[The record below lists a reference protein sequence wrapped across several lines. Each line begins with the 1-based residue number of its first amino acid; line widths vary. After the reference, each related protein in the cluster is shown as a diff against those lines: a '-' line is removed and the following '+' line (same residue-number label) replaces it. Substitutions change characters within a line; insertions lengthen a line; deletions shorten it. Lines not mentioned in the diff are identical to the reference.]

1 MEQVIANLV
10 VNARDAMPNGGTIM
24 IETADVELDE
34 SYAAQHDGVA
44 PGHYVMLAVTDSG
57 TGMDA
62 ATRARLF
69 DPFFTTKEL
78 GKGTGLGLS
87 IVYGIVKQSGGNIE
101 VYSEPG
107 RGTSLKVY
115 LPRCAEPA
123 ERPATPAP
131 SPAPNGRAIVLLV
144 DDDAQVSAAA
154 RRALERA
161 GYVVLTASDGAEG
174 LRVATEQD
182 GRVDLL
188 ITDIVMPGM
197 GGREL
202 ARQVSSVVP
211 RIRVLYT
218 SGYTAEAM
226 NQQAILEAGDAFLGK
241 PFTPDALLRRVSDVL
256 RRDGASSR

>member
-1 MEQVIANLV
+1 V
-10 VNARDAMPNGGTIM
+10 
-24 IETADVELDE
+24 
-34 SYAAQHDGVA
+34 
-44 PGHYVMLAVTDSG
+44 
-57 TGMDA
+57 
-62 ATRARLF
+62 F

-101 VYSEPG
+101 VYSEPK
-107 RGTSLKVY
+107 RGTSFKVY
-115 LPRCAEPA
+115 LPRCADPVDD
-123 ERPATPAP
+123 ATADAP
-131 SPAPNGRAIVLLV
+131 VPAPNGRATVLLV

-161 GYVVLTASDGAEG
+161 GYTVLTAADGAQG

-188 ITDIVMPGM
+188 ITDMVMPGM

-202 ARQVSSVVP
+202 ARRVTSAWP
-211 RIRVLYT
+211 DIRVLYT
-218 SGYTAEAM
+218 SGYTAQAM
-226 NQQAILEAGDAFLGK
+226 NQQAILEPGDAFLGK

-256 RRDGASSR
+256 RSNAT